1 MIEWIVNATGDQ
13 IVTVML
19 MLWLLIGTIEL
30 YVKEKKNERN

>member
-13 IVTVML
+13 IITVML
-19 MLWLLIGTIEL
+19 MLWLLIGAIEL